1 MSKATIV
8 SLRDLEKA
16 RNRSKKKDWRGLAS
30 TIGEVGARDMQ
41 MYLEFKNLPTFEEIA
56 KQLRRTK

>member
-8 SLRDLEKA
+8 SPFDLEKA
-16 RNRSKKKDWRGLAS
+16 HNRPKKKDLLALAKIMGK
-30 TIGEVGARDMQ
+30 TGAKEMQ
-41 MYLEFKNLPTFEEIA
+41 MYFECQA

>member
-8 SLRDLEKA
+8 SPFDLEKA
-16 RNRSKKKDWRGLAS
+16 RNRIQKKDWRGLAS
-30 TIGEVGARDMQ
+30 TIGEVGARKIQ
-41 MYLEFKNLPTFEEIA
+41 MYFECQA